1 MLQTQAEYE
10 GKQFNLLIDFGSTH
24 SFISPRCICT
34 LQLPEVK
41 VKTLSV
47 ELAIGI
53 RAKSTTSV
61 GDFSF
66 SLNGQPTSATF
77 RVLPL
82 GIYDGILGMD
92 WLAKN
97 DATLRCKDQK
107 LIFTNNLGET
117 VSINGKHGSP
127 ELQIVSLSK
136 LIKGLRKKQMVYAV
150 KLNPTNSEEK
160 SPGPK
165 WLKDYEDIFPE
176 ELSKLPPYCEV
187 DHAIELLPGAQPIAK
202 RPYKM

>member
-1 MLQTQAEYE
+1 MNPQQPRNNQGGPNQQNRNHARVNQVYADDEDSNGEQMAHIHAAIEHQGVNNQFSVLQTPAEYE
-10 GKQFNLLIDFGSTH
+10 GKQFNLLIDSGSTH

-47 ELAIGI
+47 ELATGN

-66 SLNGQPTSATF
+66 SLNGQPTSTTF

-97 DATLRCKDQK
+97 DATLRCKD
-107 LIFTNNLGET
+107 
-117 VSINGKHGSP
+117 
-127 ELQIVSLSK
+127 
-136 LIKGLRKKQMVYAV
+136 
-150 KLNPTNSEEK
+150 
-160 SPGPK
+160 
-165 WLKDYEDIFPE
+165 
-176 ELSKLPPYCEV
+176 
-187 DHAIELLPGAQPIAK
+187 
-202 RPYKM
+202 